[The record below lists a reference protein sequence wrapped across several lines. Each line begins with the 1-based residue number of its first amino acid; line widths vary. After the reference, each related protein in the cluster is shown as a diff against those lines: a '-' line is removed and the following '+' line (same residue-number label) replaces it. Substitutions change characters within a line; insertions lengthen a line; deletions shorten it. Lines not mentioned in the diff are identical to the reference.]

1 VQHGRIYSHKFTLT
15 LQKPEGKQHWGL
27 INMSRYTKNR
37 QVSFGSQRTTN
48 NRSLTDKF
56 SIQSECDKSAAGM
69 TRRDFIKYS
78 SAVGGTL
85 LFGIQGGLTMDNSNS
100 SKVAIVNTE
109 DRNSGVVS
117 SIRALDINPVKNKN
131 VLIKPNFNTADQTP
145 GSTHNDTLVALVEE
159 IWKMGAKTVSLGE
172 RSYSLTRDVMEQ
184 KGVIPLMEKLD
195 VNIVD
200 FDDLA
205 EKDWVKV
212 DAEDSHW
219 QDGFRIARP
228 ILESECLVSTC
239 CLKTH
244 QFGGIFTLSL
254 KNHVGVVPT
263 TRHGFDYMRE
273 LHSSP
278 HQRKLIA
285 EINAPFRPDL
295 VVLDGIDA
303 FVDGG
308 PASGKRAKGNAFIA
322 STDQVAIDAVG
333 VAILKSLGS
342 NGQIMKTKIFEQE
355 QIARAAELGLGASS
369 PSDIELIPVDE
380 NSREYG
386 DKVTA
391 ILKQG

>member
-1 VQHGRIYSHKFTLT
+1 
-15 LQKPEGKQHWGL
+15 
-27 INMSRYTKNR
+27 
-37 QVSFGSQRTTN
+37 
-48 NRSLTDKF
+48 
-56 SIQSECDKSAAGM
+56 
-69 TRRDFIKYS
+69 
-78 SAVGGTL
+78 
-85 LFGIQGGLTMDNSNS
+85 MDNFNS

-109 DRNSGVVS
+109 DRKSGVAS

-159 IWKMGAKTVSLGE
+159 VWKMGAKTVSLGE
-172 RSYSLTRDVMEQ
+172 RSYPLTREVMEQ

-200 FDDLA
+200 FDNLA

-212 DAEDSHW
+212 DAGDSHW
-219 QDGFRIARP
+219 QDGFRVARP
-228 ILESECLVSTC
+228 ILESECLVTTC

-244 QFGGIFTLSL
+244 QFGGVFTLSL

-263 TRHGFDYMRE
+263 TRHGYDYMRE

-285 EINAPFRPDL
+285 EINAPFKPDL
-295 VVLDGIDA
+295 ILLDGIDA

-308 PASGKRAKGNAFIA
+308 PANGKRAKGNAFIA
-322 STDQVAIDAVG
+322 STDRVAIDAVG

-342 NGQIMKTKIFEQE
+342 NDQIMNSKIFEQE
-355 QIARAAELGLGASS
+355 QIARAVELGLGASS
-369 PSDIELIPVDE
+369 PSDIELIPVDDK
-380 NSREYG
+380 SREYK
-386 DKVTA
+386 DRLTA
-391 ILKQG
+391 ILNQG

>member
-1 VQHGRIYSHKFTLT
+1 
-15 LQKPEGKQHWGL
+15 
-27 INMSRYTKNR
+27 MS
-37 QVSFGSQRTTN
+37 TTG
-48 NRSLTDKF
+48 
-56 SIQSECDKSAAGM
+56 I
-69 TRRDFIKYS
+69 TRRNFIKYS
-78 SAVGGTL
+78 TVVGGTL
-85 LFGIQGGLTMDNSNS
+85 LFDIRGGLAMHNSNS

-109 DRNSGVVS
+109 DRKSGVVS
-117 SIRALDINPVKNKN
+117 SIQALNINPVKNKN

-159 IWKMGAKTVSLGE
+159 VWKMGAKTISLGE
-172 RSYSLTRDVMEQ
+172 RSYPLTREVMEQ
-184 KGVIPLMEKLD
+184 KGVFPLMEKLD

-200 FDDLA
+200 FDDLT

-212 DAEDSHW
+212 DAGDSHW

-228 ILESECLVSTC
+228 ILESECLISTC

-263 TRHGFDYMRE
+263 TRHGYDYMRE

-278 HQRKLIA
+278 HQRRLIA
-285 EINAPFRPDL
+285 EINAPFSPDL
-295 VVLDGIDA
+295 VVLDGIEA

-308 PASGKRAKGNAFIA
+308 PATGKRAKGNVFIA
-322 STDQVAIDAVG
+322 STDRVAIDAVG

-342 NGQIMKTKIFEQE
+342 NGQIMKSKIFEQE

-369 PSDIELIPVDE
+369 PSDIELIAVDDK
-380 NSREYG
+380 SREYG
-386 DKVTA
+386 ARVTA
-391 ILKQG
+391 ILNQG